1 MLVDLLKIMHSSVVI
16 LKWLDKVEMCT
27 SNIISGIMKSSI
39 LSEGQKFVFMVFP
52 SHRPSF
58 LQKNPRL
65 LLAKGH
71 TVLSTDFYQNISHSL
86 EL

>member
-1 MLVDLLKIMHSSVVI
+1 MLVDLLKIMHSSVAI
-16 LKWLDKVEMCT
+16 LKWLGKVEMCT

-58 LQKNPRL
+58 LQKNPKL
-65 LLAKGH
+65 LLAKSH
-71 TVLSTDFYQNISHSL
+71 TVLSTDFYQNISHGL